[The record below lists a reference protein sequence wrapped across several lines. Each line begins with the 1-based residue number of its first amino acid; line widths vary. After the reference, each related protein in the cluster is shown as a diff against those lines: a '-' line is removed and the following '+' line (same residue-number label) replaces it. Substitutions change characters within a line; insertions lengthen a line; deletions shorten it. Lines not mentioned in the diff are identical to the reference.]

1 MGRGGHNYFKSVQ
14 TEYVVPDFFYSLK
27 AKFLRTKIAKQ
38 AFYVSCGIPA
48 RKQQQGIWSVGA
60 DLISISHGTSLNE
73 LQKAISEFPQASVS
87 KRG

>member
-1 MGRGGHNYFKSVQ
+1 MWFRIFLR
-14 TEYVVPDFFYSLK
+14 YSLK

-48 RKQQQGIWSVGA
+48 RKQQKGIWSVGA
-60 DLISISHGTSLNE
+60 NLISISHGTSLNE